1 MGQSL
6 HFNTYGGNP
15 LACAVGSAVLD
26 VIEEDGT
33 QANSAR
39 VGEVLVKELLKLRE
53 EFEVVGDVRGKGL
66 MLGVEL
72 VKSKATREP
81 LPPDEVGE
89 IWENCKDNGVLV
101 GKGGLYGTVLRIKPP
116 MCISED
122 DAHFGVAVLRK
133 ALKDHEKN
141 H

>member
-1 MGQSL
+1 MQWA
-6 HFNTYGGNP
+6 
-15 LACAVGSAVLD
+15 LALLILVLFLSYQ

-72 VKSKATREP
+72 VKSKVR
-81 LPPDEVGE
+81 
-89 IWENCKDNGVLV
+89 
-101 GKGGLYGTVLRIKPP
+101 
-116 MCISED
+116 
-122 DAHFGVAVLRK
+122 
-133 ALKDHEKN
+133 
-141 H
+141 

>member
-1 MGQSL
+1 MGGWVWGEGGESITSIISCML
-6 HFNTYGGNP
+6 MSDLTPVGTHFTHTLY
-15 LACAVGSAVLD
+15 VLLLSYQ

-72 VKSKATREP
+72 VKSKVR
-81 LPPDEVGE
+81 
-89 IWENCKDNGVLV
+89 
-101 GKGGLYGTVLRIKPP
+101 
-116 MCISED
+116 
-122 DAHFGVAVLRK
+122 
-133 ALKDHEKN
+133 
-141 H
+141 

>member
-1 MGQSL
+1 MSHRVCCLLSYQ
-6 HFNTYGGNP
+6 
-15 LACAVGSAVLD
+15 

-72 VKSKATREP
+72 VKSKVR
-81 LPPDEVGE
+81 
-89 IWENCKDNGVLV
+89 
-101 GKGGLYGTVLRIKPP
+101 
-116 MCISED
+116 
-122 DAHFGVAVLRK
+122 
-133 ALKDHEKN
+133 
-141 H
+141 